1 LRVLSLSGCEKL
13 ENTLDFKHLSNLEYL
28 DMDRCASL
36 STIHESIGALAE
48 LRFLSLRYC
57 INLVEIPGLNN
68 MTSLTTLDLYGCS
81 KLTSLPLI
89 VFNHSSRLES
99 LIFLDVSFCN
109 ISEVPDAIG
118 ELRCLERL
126 NLQGNNMTTLPS
138 SIERLY
144 HLPYLNLSHCHK
156 LQSLPELPS
165 ENGPSDSVGRYFKT
179 TSGSRNQRSGL
190 YIFDTP
196 HCIRYDLDGCVT
208 SWTLRLLKV
217 CNTIISPS
225 FISLFISYVFYLILL
240 CHQTLKSNIFK
251 LVSFTY
257 A

>member
-1 LRVLSLSGCEKL
+1 MSLRVLILSGCAKL

-28 DMDRCASL
+28 DMDQCASL

-179 TSGSRNQRSGL
+179 TSGSRNHRSGL
-190 YIFDTP
+190 YAFDVSLNCAKD
-196 HCIRYDLDGCVT
+196 HWLFKDCIT
-208 SWTLRLLKV
+208 NWIKRLLKV
-217 CNTIISPS
+217 CNTLTVFRS
-225 FISLFISYVFYLILL
+225 FLSLFIYRMCFFVIRLYNPIYLNLF
-240 CHQTLKSNIFK
+240 H
-251 LVSFTY
+251 
-257 A
+257 